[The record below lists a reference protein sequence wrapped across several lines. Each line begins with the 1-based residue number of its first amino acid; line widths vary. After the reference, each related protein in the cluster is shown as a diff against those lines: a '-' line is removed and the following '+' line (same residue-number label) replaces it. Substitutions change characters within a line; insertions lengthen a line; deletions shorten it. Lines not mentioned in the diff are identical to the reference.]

1 LISNYSSI
9 KILGDVIKVYEKGAD
24 DWWKGEV
31 RGKVGLFPANY
42 IETEINV

>member
-1 LISNYSSI
+1 MTFKSYNLF
-9 KILGDVIKVYEKGAD
+9 LGDVIKVYEKGAD